1 MLNNG
6 TINTKFN
13 IIMLEFFTD
22 PDIIDKFFEKVHK
35 GQQTVKKAY
44 KKPILVEIAKDLK
57 VSDLKGTK
65 DIIVERIFKRINTG
79 TEASLRNDIRNDLVV
94 NKQEGHDGDKPSK
107 TYTKPYDDCSLEEL
121 KEEATAEGILITGSR
136 DDIVDRL
143 KALDAGTGNWVDT
156 TTDFLRKKL
165 EKNGY
170 ISTGDRATL
179 LTIMEK
185 CDDCFAGPAENKTL
199 VWLKEYLKNNHRLT
213 TGDRQEL
220 IARVNRMHNVPYD
233 ILADFNDEYLKE
245 QLVSRDEDTSG
256 TRKDWLLRI
265 YPFEISEL
273 FKTCKNMKH
282 NLSKKPRVEY
292 RTKYRKNNHKKTSM
306 LCHMVNGVALGA
318 GLSLGSKIFGRRIEE
333 KSNLKF

>member
-1 MLNNG
+1 M
-6 TINTKFN
+6 
-13 IIMLEFFTD
+13 FFTN
-22 PDIIDKFFEKVHK
+22 PDIIDNFFKKSHN
-35 GQQTVKKAY
+35 GQKTVEKAY
-44 KKPILVEIAKDLK
+44 KRAELIEIAENLG

-65 DIIVERIFKRINTG
+65 AILVERIFKRIGPG
-79 TEASLRNDIRNDLVV
+79 TEASLRNDIRNDLVI
-94 NKQEGHDGDKPSK
+94 NKQEGHDGDKPTK

-121 KEEATAEGILITGSR
+121 KEEATAEGILTTGSR
-136 DDIVDRL
+136 NDIVDRL

-179 LTIMEK
+179 LTRIQE
-185 CDDCFAGPAENKTL
+185 CDDRFIGPAENKTTA
-199 VWLKEYLKNNHRLT
+199 WLKKYLESNQRLST
-213 TGDRQEL
+213 
-220 IARVNRMHNVPYD
+220 VNRQDCIERVKRMYNVLYPV
-233 ILADFNDEYLKE
+233 LADFNDEYLKY
-245 QLVSRDEDTSG
+245 QLVSRGVSING

-292 RTKYRKNNHKKTSM
+292 RTKYRNNNRKKTSM
-306 LCHMVNGVALGA
+306 LGHMANGVALGA
-318 GLSLGSKIFGRRIEE
+318 GLSLGARIFGRRIHVEE